1 MLEIRNLCK
10 LFGPPS
16 EKILAAVQEGA
27 EKDEIL
33 QKYGAHLGLR
43 DISLSVTAGS
53 LFVVMGL
60 SGSGKSTLLRC
71 LNRLIE
77 PSAGEIT
84 IDGVDILA
92 LSQRQ
97 LQQFRRHKISM
108 VFQGFGLLP
117 HRTVLQNVAY
127 GLELQGIPRHQR
139 EATACSWLA
148 TVGLTGYEKSYPQEL
163 SGGMQQRVGL
173 ARALAKDP
181 DILLMDEPFSALD
194 PLIRR
199 EMQAE
204 LIQLQKSLNK
214 TIVFITHD
222 LDEALRLGDRI
233 AILKE
238 GVLVQEGSGEDILL
252 RPADD
257 YVRAFIHT
265 VNRGRFLKTAAA
277 MIPCHAITLDQQDL
291 ASLLDQLRQQADDF
305 AYLVDKDNRLLGVVT
320 KKAAEQAIHQGIK
333 TVDAAL
339 AIVSAVT
346 PDTVLENILLH
357 LLNSPW
363 PLAVT
368 GLKGELLGVV
378 SRDKVLDILRKPVN

>member
-1 MLEIRNLCK
+1 MLDIRNLYK

-16 EKILAAVQEGA
+16 ETILAAVLEGA
-27 EKDEIL
+27 GKNEIL
-33 QKYGAHLGLR
+33 QKYGYHLGLQ

-53 LFVVMGL
+53 IFVVMGL
-60 SGSGKSTLLRC
+60 SGSGKSTLIRC

-77 PSAGEIT
+77 PSAGEISV
-84 IDGVDILA
+84 DGVDILA

-108 VFQGFGLLP
+108 VFQSFGLLP

-127 GLELQGIPRHQR
+127 GLELQGVHRQQR
-139 EATACSWLA
+139 ETTARNWLA
-148 TVGLTGYEKSYPQEL
+148 TVGLAGYEKSYPQEL

-199 EMQAE
+199 EMQEE
-204 LIQLQKSLNK
+204 LIQLQKRLNK

-222 LDEALRLGDRI
+222 LDEALRLGDRV

-238 GVLVQEGSGEDILL
+238 GALVQEGTSEDILL

-257 YVRAFIHT
+257 YVRAFVHT
-265 VNRGRFLKTAAA
+265 VNRGRVLKTEAA
-277 MIPCHAITLDQQDL
+277 MIPCDAFILDQQDL
-291 ASLLDQLRQQADDF
+291 ASLLEQIRHEADDF
-305 AYLVDKDNRLLGVVT
+305 VYVVDKKNRLLGLVT
-320 KKAAEQAIHQGIK
+320 QKAAEEAIQQSINSLETALIQVS
-333 TVDAAL
+333 TVT
-339 AIVSAVT
+339 S
-346 PDTVLENILLH
+346 DTVLENILPY

-363 PLAVT
+363 PMAVT
-368 GLKGELLGVV
+368 DQQGKFLGIV
-378 SRDKVLDILRKPVN
+378 SQDKVLAMLAR